1 MVGTYF
7 RFCTRLF
14 MPFISVK
21 LERGSGFD
29 WSNIFILFLM
39 PCRPPSGGAVKFW
52 LEEPQRGVISVIK
65 QAVSKKSSG

>member
-52 LEEPQRGVISVIK
+52 LGRASERCNIGNKASCL
-65 QAVSKKSSG
+65 